1 MASTV
6 TELLRRRFRGKSLPY
21 DAEVEYLQSSTSGE
35 IIDTGVGGLDVDAIE
50 IKYLVG
56 RWFSYCSLFGNYINE
71 QSNVWR
77 ILQSKNQSSAKN
89 VGVYVGARASNG
101 WNSVAGGERNIEHT
115 IYMSATSIIC
125 DGVQFSG
132 TIVKPQG
139 TQNASNI
146 VLFARNLTSPMWY
159 DTEMR
164 CYYFKAWRNNNLVCD
179 LIPCRIG
186 QKGYMYDRVSG
197 SMIEAYG
204 GGNFILGN
212 DK

>member
-1 MASTV
+1 MVS
-6 TELLRRRFRGKSLPY
+6 ELMRRRMLMADSLPY

-35 IIDTGVGGLDVDAIE
+35 IIDTGIGGLDVDAIE
-50 IKYLVG
+50 IKYLLG
-56 RWFSYCSLFGNYINE
+56 WWYSYYSIFGNYINE

-77 ILQSKNQSSAKN
+77 ILQSNVQSSTN
-89 VGVYVGARASNG
+89 VGVYVGARASDG
-101 WNSVAGGERNIEHT
+101 WNSVAGGGRNMEHT

-132 TIVKPQG
+132 TIAKPQG
-139 TQNASNI
+139 TLNASNI
-146 VLFARNLTSPMWY
+146 ALFARSLADPQWY
-159 DTEMR
+159 DINMR

>member
-1 MASTV
+1 MID
-6 TELLRRRFRGKSLPY
+6 LMQRRRAMMGVSLPY
-21 DAEVEYLQSSTSGE
+21 DALVEYLQSSTSGE
-35 IIDTGVGGLDVDAIE
+35 IIDTGISGLDVAAIE
-50 IKYLVG
+50 IKYLIG
-56 RWFSYCSLFGNYINE
+56 RWYSYYSIFGNYISE

-77 ILQSKNQSSAKN
+77 VLLSNNQSSVN
-89 VGVYVGARASNG
+89 VGVYVGARASDG
-101 WNSVAGGERNIEHT
+101 WNSVEGGGKDVEHT
-115 IYMSATSIIC
+115 IYISAVSIIC
-125 DGVQFSG
+125 DDVQFSG
-132 TIVKPQG
+132 TIAKPQG
-139 TQNASNI
+139 TQNSSNI
-146 VLFARNLTSPMWY
+146 ALFARSLTDPQWY
-159 DTEMR
+159 NIDMR

>member
-1 MASTV
+1 M
-6 TELLRRRFRGKSLPY
+6 RRRMLMADSLPY

-35 IIDTGVGGLDVDAIE
+35 IIDTGIGGLDVDAIE
-50 IKYLVG
+50 IKYLLG
-56 RWFSYCSLFGNYINE
+56 RWYTYYSIFGNYINE

-77 ILQSKNQSSAKN
+77 ILQSNIQSSTN
-89 VGVYVGARASNG
+89 VGVYVGARTSDG
-101 WNSVAGGERNIEHT
+101 WNSVAGGGRNMEHT

-146 VLFARNLTSPMWY
+146 ALFARNLTEPQWY
-159 DTEMR
+159 NIEMR